1 MQALKAA
8 PAAPAQLHSHDGRVR
23 LAPGV
28 LGTIVLE
35 HLCTVQDPSVLC
47 DARATYPRCSA
58 AGVTEWQG
66 LCDGGQVS
74 LGWDWLCLDDG
85 ALVVLATVAPRS
97 NVMLLDR
104 AGYDLAPALLDAG
117 LWQAI
122 QSLPW
127 QSRAAHALA
136 AGPDEGL

>member
-1 MQALKAA
+1 MQALKPA
-8 PAAPAQLHSHDGRVR
+8 PAAPAQLHSQDGRVR

-35 HLCTVQDPSVLC
+35 HLCTVQDPSVLD
-47 DARATYPRCSA
+47 DARAAHPRCGA
-58 AGVTEWQG
+58 AGSTEWQG
-66 LCDGGQVS
+66 QCGGRQVS

-85 ALVVLATVAPRS
+85 ALVALATVAPRS
-97 NVMLLDR
+97 NLMLLDT

-122 QSLPW
+122 QALPW
-127 QSRAAHALA
+127 QSRAAAALA
-136 AGPDEGL
+136 AGPAAGL